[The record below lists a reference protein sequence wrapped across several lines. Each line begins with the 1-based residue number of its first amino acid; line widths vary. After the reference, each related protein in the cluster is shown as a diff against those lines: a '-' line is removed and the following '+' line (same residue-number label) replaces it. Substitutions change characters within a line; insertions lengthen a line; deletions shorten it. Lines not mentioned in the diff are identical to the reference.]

1 MKPRRAF
8 DKQLFSVEIK
18 LPSGKRKRIQELN
31 NKQYLTIIKY
41 CENEDYRGL
50 SLFFDDLYLSKDL
63 DIFDRLYTLIYVR
76 MIFVND
82 CLSFNTKE
90 NREVDISLSI
100 VLDKLEQNY
109 TNLNKRVE
117 HDNIVIDLGLPTCL
131 YFETIEDIF
140 NNVIQKITINNE
152 SIDFISLS
160 DNDKKAIQDNLPTT
174 IFKKLKAYIDS
185 LSENLLDIE
194 VIESNETLG
203 ISEIKLSIIG
213 NGVMQFIAMIY
224 GNNLRSFYEFIYA
237 FYAHITNGSDVFFDI
252 SPVESKIL
260 LNIHNKRIQ
269 EENKELKKQNS
280 Q

>member
-8 DKQLFSVEIK
+8 DKRLFSVEIK

-31 NKQYLTIIKY
+31 NRQYLTIIKY

-50 SLFFDDLYLSKDL
+50 SLLFDDLYLSKDL

-152 SIDFISLS
+152 SIDYTSLS

-203 ISEIKLSIIG
+203 ISEIKLSIVG

-224 GNNLRSFYEFIYA
+224 GNDLKSFYEFIYA

-269 EENKELKKQNS
+269 DENKELKKENS
-280 Q
+280 

>member
-152 SIDFISLS
+152 SIDFTSLS

-203 ISEIKLSIIG
+203 ISEIKLSIVG
-213 NGVMQFIAMIY
+213 NGVMRFIAMIY
-224 GNNLRSFYEFIYA
+224 GNDLKSFYEFIYA

-269 EENKELKKQNS
+269 DENKELKKENS
-280 Q
+280 

>member
-1 MKPRRAF
+1 MTIEGI

-31 NKQYLTIIKY
+31 NRQYLTIIKY

-76 MIFVND
+76 MIFINES
-82 CLSFNTKE
+82 LFFNTKE
-90 NREVDISLSI
+90 NREVDISLST

-109 TNLNKRVE
+109 ANLNKRVE
-117 HDNIVIDLGLPTCL
+117 HNNIVIDLGLPTCS
-131 YFETIEDIF
+131 YFETVEDIF
-140 NNVIQKITINNE
+140 NNIIQKITNNNE
-152 SIDFISLS
+152 SIDFTSLS
-160 DNDKKAIQDNLPTT
+160 DNDKKAILDNLPTT

-203 ISEIKLSIIG
+203 ISEIKLSIVG

-252 SPVESKIL
+252 SPIESKIL

>member
-1 MKPRRAF
+1 MKPRRAL

-31 NKQYLTIIKY
+31 NRQYLTIIKY

-76 MIFVND
+76 MIFVNES
-82 CLSFNTKE
+82 LSFNTKE
-90 NREVDISLSI
+90 NREVDISLST

-117 HDNIVIDLGLPTCL
+117 HDNIVIDLGLPTCS

-152 SIDFISLS
+152 SIDFTSLS
-160 DNDKKAIQDNLPTT
+160 DIDKKAILDNLPTT

-269 EENKELKKQNS
+269 DENKELKKQNS

>member
-1 MKPRRAF
+1 MTIEGI

-31 NKQYLTIIKY
+31 NRQYLTIIKY

-76 MIFVND
+76 MIFINES
-82 CLSFNTKE
+82 LFFNTKE
-90 NREVDISLSI
+90 NREVDISLST

-109 TNLNKRVE
+109 ANLNKRVE
-117 HDNIVIDLGLPTCL
+117 HNNIVIDLGLPTCS
-131 YFETIEDIF
+131 YFETVEDIF
-140 NNVIQKITINNE
+140 NNIIQKITNNNE
-152 SIDFISLS
+152 SIDFTSLS
-160 DNDKKAIQDNLPTT
+160 DNDKKAILDNLPTT

-252 SPVESKIL
+252 SPIESKIL